1 MDPNEERHPNSMSAE
16 ELEQLRKS
24 DPAAFDD
31 EGNAEAVVGEA
42 GQDDDDTK
50 EADDAGDADGSG
62 GDVQAAG
69 AQAAEEGGDTASQA
83 SEGAAGTGDKAKD
96 SAAPDMIPKPRFDE
110 VNNRLKDLE
119 KWRTTL
125 TAAAPPAAREFDS
138 ESAALEK
145 RYDDGE
151 IDITEFMREQRKLAV
166 EQAKH
171 EALVTV
177 HQAQVASAMQAAQ
190 ASWDTQIN
198 VWKGQHADFLANP
211 LRAGAVSQLIDTL
224 GADPNISDA
233 DLIRMVEEAAF
244 EAFNWKPA
252 GNTDEPATK
261 EDVQP
266 QGRDLH
272 AGRRAASAAASA
284 AASSAPPNLAAGGVG
299 TGNRGGPQG
308 APDVSTMKPGTF
320 SKTLSKAD
328 QEKLL
333 GEGAL

>member
-1 MDPNEERHPNSMSAE
+1 MDPNEERHPNSMSAD
-16 ELEQLRKS
+16 ELEALRKS
-24 DPAAFDD
+24 DPAAFDE
-31 EGNAEAVVGEA
+31 EG
-42 GQDDDDTK
+42 
-50 EADDAGDADGSG
+50 
-62 GDVQAAG
+62 
-69 AQAAEEGGDTASQA
+69 QAAEPVGDAVEGDDEGDAGK
-83 SEGAAGTGDKAKD
+83 EGDGPAITGDNDTDGAGDSEDPAEADGTQKAEDAGATSKGKEG
-96 SAAPDMIPKPRFDE
+96 AAPDMIPKPRFDE

-252 GNTDEPATK
+252 GNTAEPATT

-266 QGRDLH
+266 QGKDLH

-333 GEGAL
+333 GEGAV

>member
-1 MDPNEERHPNSMSAE
+1 MDPNEERHPSSMSAE

-31 EGNAEAVVGEA
+31 EGNAEVDAASG
-42 GQDDDDTK
+42 DDDKDANAAEDENGSSKDAAVSEQK
-50 EADDAGDADGSG
+50 EEDADT
-62 GDVQAAG
+62 D
-69 AQAAEEGGDTASQA
+69 AQASD
-83 SEGAAGTGDKAKD
+83 GAAATGEKVKD
-96 SAAPDMIPKPRFDE
+96 AAAPDMIPKPRFDE

-119 KWRTTL
+119 KWRTTV
-125 TAAAPPAAREFDS
+125 TAAAPLPNRDFEAEAL
-138 ESAALEK
+138 ALEK
-145 RYDDGE
+145 KYDDGD
-151 IDITEFMREQRKLAV
+151 IDISEFMREQRKLGV

-198 VWKGQHADFLANP
+198 AWKSQHADFLANP

-233 DLIRMVEEAAF
+233 DLIRMVEDAAF
-244 EAFNWKPA
+244 EAFNWKQA
-252 GNTDEPATK
+252 GNTDEPAAK
-261 EDVQP
+261 EVP
-266 QGRDLH
+266 QGKDLH
-272 AGRRAASAAASA
+272 AGRRAANAAASA
-284 AASSAPPNLAAGGVG
+284 AASSTPPNLAAGGVG

-308 APDVSTMKPGTF
+308 TPDVSTMKPGTF

-333 GEGAL
+333 GEGAI

>member
-1 MDPNEERHPNSMSAE
+1 MDPNEERHPKSMSQE
-16 ELEQLRKS
+16 DLDQLRKS

-31 EGNAEAVVGEA
+31 EVPTDGADGVDTDVGDPEVPGDDGAA
-42 GQDDDDTK
+42 G
-50 EADDAGDADGSG
+50 ADDAAGDAEAGEPKKPE
-62 GDVQAAG
+62 AAADTPADKG
-69 AQAAEEGGDTASQA
+69 KEGNS
-83 SEGAAGTGDKAKD
+83 
-96 SAAPDMIPKPRFDE
+96 PDMIPKPRFDE

-119 KWRTTL
+119 KWRTTV
-125 TAAAPPAAREFDS
+125 TAAAPPAARDFDS
-138 ESAALEK
+138 EAAALEK
-145 RYDDGE
+145 KYDDGD
-151 IDITEFMREQRKLAV
+151 IDIADFMREQRKLGV

-177 HQAQVASAMQAAQ
+177 HQSQVASAMQAAQ

-198 VWKGQHADFLANP
+198 AWKSQHADFLANP

-233 DLIRMVEEAAF
+233 DLIQKVEDAAF

-252 GNTDEPATK
+252 DGGASAAPKPTEIQANDP
-261 EDVQP
+261 
-266 QGRDLH
+266 H
-272 AGRRAASAAASA
+272 AGRRAANSAAAA
-284 AASSAPPNLAAGGVG
+284 AASSTPPNLAAGGVG

-308 APDVSTMKPGTF
+308 TPDVTTMKPGTF
-320 SKTLSKAD
+320 SKLSKAD